1 MTIFNGIIAKK
12 SSRSL
17 IISLFFIKFAILMKR
32 HPKYRIRI
40 ENESRLENLAD
51 FTLSPLSLWAAVA
64 AALVILIVIS
74 GTVVMI
80 TPLRTLLPGY
90 MKQSERSATEDNI
103 LRLDSIFG
111 VYARNQDYLDNILKA
126 FDTSRTPVAD
136 SLVMT
141 TNLMELSPDSLLPP
155 SPLERKFVNAMEER
169 ERFNISVLAP
179 LAADGMMFSSLSDSG
194 IFSASSRTEEKGDVI
209 MPPDESV
216 RCVADGSILASYYSA
231 AEGGYVVL
239 IQHAKG
245 FVTRIA
251 RLGSPMVTAGDAVLA
266 GQMLALG
273 PNPDGKGRRY
283 VEVMMWHNGLPLIP
297 YDYIGNPESAVVKDA
312 PFEAPRGR

>member
-1 MTIFNGIIAKK
+1 
-12 SSRSL
+12 
-17 IISLFFIKFAILMKR
+17 MKR

-40 ENESRLENLAD
+40 EDESRLENLAD
-51 FTLSPLSLWAAVA
+51 ISLSPLSLWTAAGAV
-64 AALVILIVIS
+64 LIIMIVLS
-74 GTVVMI
+74 GAIVMI

-90 MKQSERSATEDNI
+90 MKQSERSASEDNI
-103 LRLDSIFG
+103 LRLDSILG
-111 VYARNQDYLDNILKA
+111 VYEQNQTYLDNILKA
-126 FDTSRTPVAD
+126 FDTERTPTPD

-141 TNLMELSPDSLLPP
+141 ANIRELSPDSLLPP

-169 ERFNISVLAP
+169 ERFNISVIAP

-194 IFSASSRTEEKGDVI
+194 VFTSASRSEEKAIVI
-209 MPPDESV
+209 LPPDEAVKS
-216 RCVADGSILASYYSA
+216 VADGSILASYYSA
-231 AEGGYVVL
+231 AEGGYVVI

-251 RLGSPMVTAGDAVLA
+251 RLGSPMVSAADAILA
-266 GQMLALG
+266 GQMLAMG
-273 PNPDGKGRRY
+273 PKPDAKGRRY

-297 YDYIGNPESAVVKDA
+297 YDYIGNPASTIIKDA

>member
-1 MTIFNGIIAKK
+1 
-12 SSRSL
+12 
-17 IISLFFIKFAILMKR
+17 MKR

-40 ENESRLENLAD
+40 EDESRLEDLAD
-51 FTLSPLSLWAAVA
+51 ITLSPLSLWTAVVVA
-64 AALVILIVIS
+64 LIVLIMIS
-74 GTVVMI
+74 GAIVMV

-111 VYARNQDYLDNILKA
+111 AYAQNQDYLDNILKA
-126 FDTSRTPVAD
+126 FDTDRTPTAD

-141 TNLMELSPDSLLPP
+141 ANLREMSPDSLLPP

-179 LAADGMMFSSLSDSG
+179 LAADGMMFSPLSDSG
-194 IFSASSRTEEKGDVI
+194 IFSASSRTEEKGNVI
-209 MPPDESV
+209 LPPDESV
-216 RCVADGSILASYYSA
+216 KSVADGSILASYYSA
-231 AEGGYVVL
+231 AEGGYVVI

-251 RLGSPMVTAGDAVLA
+251 RLGSPMVSAGDAVLA

-283 VEVMMWHNGLPLIP
+283 IEVMMWHNGLPLIP
-297 YDYIGNPESAVVKDA
+297 YDYIGNPESTIVKDA
-312 PFEAPRGR
+312 PFEAPRGKY

>member
-1 MTIFNGIIAKK
+1 
-12 SSRSL
+12 
-17 IISLFFIKFAILMKR
+17 MKR

-40 ENESRLENLAD
+40 EDESRLEDLAD
-51 FTLSPLSLWAAVA
+51 ITLSPLSLWTAVVVA
-64 AALVILIVIS
+64 LIVLIMIS
-74 GTVVMI
+74 GAIVMV

-111 VYARNQDYLDNILKA
+111 AYAQNQDYLDNILKA
-126 FDTSRTPVAD
+126 FDTDRTPTAD

-141 TNLMELSPDSLLPP
+141 ANLREMSPDSLLPP

-179 LAADGMMFSSLSDSG
+179 LAADGMMFSPLSDSG
-194 IFSASSRTEEKGDVI
+194 IFSASSRTEEKGNVI
-209 MPPDESV
+209 LPPDESV
-216 RCVADGSILASYYSA
+216 KSVADGSILASYYSA
-231 AEGGYVVL
+231 AEGGYVVI

-251 RLGSPMVTAGDAVLA
+251 RLGSPMVSAGDAVLA

-283 VEVMMWHNGLPLIP
+283 IEVMMWHNGLPLIP
-297 YDYIGNPESAVVKDA
+297 YEYIGNPESTIVKDA
-312 PFEAPRGR
+312 PFEAPRGKY

>member
-1 MTIFNGIIAKK
+1 
-12 SSRSL
+12 
-17 IISLFFIKFAILMKR
+17 MKR

-40 ENESRLENLAD
+40 EDESRLEDLAD
-51 FTLSPLSLWAAVA
+51 ITLSPLSLWTGAIV
-64 AALVILIVIS
+64 ALVVLIMIS
-74 GTVVMI
+74 GAIVMV
-80 TPLRTLLPGY
+80 TPIRTLLPGY

-111 VYARNQDYLDNILKA
+111 AYAQNQDYLDNILKA
-126 FDTSRTPVAD
+126 FDTDRTPTAD

-141 TNLMELSPDSLLPP
+141 ANLREMSPDSLLPP

-179 LAADGMMFSSLSDSG
+179 LAADGMMFSPLSDSS
-194 IFSASSRTEEKGDVI
+194 IFSASSRAEEKGNVI

-216 RCVADGSILASYYSA
+216 KSVADGSILASYYSA
-231 AEGGYVVL
+231 AEGGYVVI

-251 RLGSPMVTAGDAVLA
+251 RLGSPMVSVGDAVLA

-273 PNPDGKGRRY
+273 PKPDGKGRRY
-283 VEVMMWHNGLPLIP
+283 IEVMMWHNGLPLIP
-297 YDYIGNPESAVVKDA
+297 YDYIGNPESTILKDA
-312 PFEAPRGR
+312 PFEAPRGKY

>member
-1 MTIFNGIIAKK
+1 
-12 SSRSL
+12 
-17 IISLFFIKFAILMKR
+17 MKR

-40 ENESRLENLAD
+40 EDESRLEDLAD
-51 FTLSPLSLWAAVA
+51 ITLSPLSLWTAVA
-64 AALVILIVIS
+64 AALIVLIMIS
-74 GTVVMI
+74 GAIVMV

-111 VYARNQDYLDNILKA
+111 AYAQNQDYLNNIIKA
-126 FDTSRTPVAD
+126 FDTDRTPTAD

-141 TNLMELSPDSLLPP
+141 ANLREMSPDSLLPP

-179 LAADGMMFSSLSDSG
+179 LAADGMMFSPLSDSG
-194 IFSASSRTEEKGDVI
+194 IFSASSRTEEKGNVI
-209 MPPDESV
+209 LPPDESV
-216 RCVADGSILASYYSA
+216 KSVADGSILASYYST
-231 AEGGYVVL
+231 AEGGYVVI

-251 RLGSPMVTAGDAVLA
+251 RLGSPMVSAGDAVLA

-283 VEVMMWHNGLPLIP
+283 IEVMMWHNGLPLIP
-297 YDYIGNPESAVVKDA
+297 YDYIGNPESTIVKDA
-312 PFEAPRGR
+312 PFEAPRGKY

>member
-1 MTIFNGIIAKK
+1 
-12 SSRSL
+12 
-17 IISLFFIKFAILMKR
+17 MKR

-40 ENESRLENLAD
+40 EDESRLEDLAD
-51 FTLSPLSLWAAVA
+51 ITLSPLSLWTAVVVA
-64 AALVILIVIS
+64 LIVLIMIS
-74 GTVVMI
+74 GAIVMV

-111 VYARNQDYLDNILKA
+111 AYAQNQDYLDNILKA
-126 FDTSRTPVAD
+126 FDTDRTPTAD

-141 TNLMELSPDSLLPP
+141 ANLREMSPDSLLPP

-179 LAADGMMFSSLSDSG
+179 LAADGMMFSPLSDSG
-194 IFSASSRTEEKGDVI
+194 IFSASSRTEEKGNVI
-209 MPPDESV
+209 LPPDESV
-216 RCVADGSILASYYSA
+216 KSVADGSILASYYSA
-231 AEGGYVVL
+231 AEGGYVVI

-251 RLGSPMVTAGDAVLA
+251 RLGSPMVSAGDAVLA

-283 VEVMMWHNGLPLIP
+283 IEVMIWHNGLPLIP
-297 YDYIGNPESAVVKDA
+297 YDYIGNPESTIVKDA
-312 PFEAPRGR
+312 PFEAPRGKY

>member
-1 MTIFNGIIAKK
+1 
-12 SSRSL
+12 
-17 IISLFFIKFAILMKR
+17 MKR

-40 ENESRLENLAD
+40 EDESRLEDLAD
-51 FTLSPLSLWAAVA
+51 ITMSPLSLLTAVVA
-64 AALVILIVIS
+64 ALIVLIMIS
-74 GTVVMI
+74 GAIVMI

-111 VYARNQDYLDNILKA
+111 AYAQNQDYLDNILKA
-126 FDTSRTPVAD
+126 FDTDRTPTAD

-141 TNLMELSPDSLLPP
+141 ANLREMSPDSLLPP

-179 LAADGMMFSSLSDSG
+179 LAADGMMFSPLSDSG
-194 IFSASSRTEEKGDVI
+194 IFSASSRTEEKANVI
-209 MPPDESV
+209 LPPDESV
-216 RCVADGSILASYYSA
+216 KSVADGSILASYYSA
-231 AEGGYVVL
+231 AEGGYVVI

-251 RLGSPMVTAGDAVLA
+251 RLGSPMVSAGDAVFA

-283 VEVMMWHNGLPLIP
+283 IEVMMWHNGLPLIP
-297 YDYIGNPESAVVKDA
+297 YDYIGNPESTIVKDA
-312 PFEAPRGR
+312 PFEAPRGKY

>member
-1 MTIFNGIIAKK
+1 
-12 SSRSL
+12 
-17 IISLFFIKFAILMKR
+17 MKR

-40 ENESRLENLAD
+40 EDESRLEDLAD
-51 FTLSPLSLWAAVA
+51 ITLSPLSLWTAVVA
-64 AALVILIVIS
+64 ALIVLIMIS
-74 GTVVMI
+74 GAIVMV

-111 VYARNQDYLDNILKA
+111 AYAQNQDYLNNILKA
-126 FDTSRTPVAD
+126 LDTDRTPTAD

-141 TNLMELSPDSLLPP
+141 ANLREMSPDSLLPP

-179 LAADGMMFSSLSDSG
+179 LAADGMMFSPLSDSG
-194 IFSASSRTEEKGDVI
+194 IFSASSRTEEKGNVI
-209 MPPDESV
+209 LPPDESV
-216 RCVADGSILASYYSA
+216 KSVADGSILASYYSA
-231 AEGGYVVL
+231 AEGGYVVI

-251 RLGSPMVTAGDAVLA
+251 RLGSPMVSAGDAVLA

-297 YDYIGNPESAVVKDA
+297 YDYIGNPESTIVKDA
-312 PFEAPRGR
+312 PFEAPRGKY

>member
-1 MTIFNGIIAKK
+1 
-12 SSRSL
+12 
-17 IISLFFIKFAILMKR
+17 MKR

-40 ENESRLENLAD
+40 EDESRLEDLAD
-51 FTLSPLSLWAAVA
+51 ITLSPLSLWTAVA
-64 AALVILIVIS
+64 AALIVLIMIS
-74 GTVVMI
+74 GAIVMV

-111 VYARNQDYLDNILKA
+111 AYAQNQDYLNNIIKA
-126 FDTSRTPVAD
+126 FDTDRTPTAD

-141 TNLMELSPDSLLPP
+141 ANLREMSPDSLLTP

-179 LAADGMMFSSLSDSG
+179 LAADGMMFSPLSDSG
-194 IFSASSRTEEKGDVI
+194 IFSASSRTEEKGNVI
-209 MPPDESV
+209 LPPDESV
-216 RCVADGSILASYYSA
+216 KSVADGSILASYYST
-231 AEGGYVVL
+231 AEGGYVVI

-251 RLGSPMVTAGDAVLA
+251 RLGSPMVSAGDAVLA

-283 VEVMMWHNGLPLIP
+283 IEVMMWHNGLPLIP
-297 YDYIGNPESAVVKDA
+297 YDYIGNPESTIVKDA
-312 PFEAPRGR
+312 PFEAPRGKY

>member
-1 MTIFNGIIAKK
+1 
-12 SSRSL
+12 
-17 IISLFFIKFAILMKR
+17 MKR

-40 ENESRLENLAD
+40 EDESRLEDLAD
-51 FTLSPLSLWAAVA
+51 ITLSPLSLWTAVG
-64 AALVILIVIS
+64 AALIILVMIS
-74 GTVVMI
+74 GAIVMV

-111 VYARNQDYLDNILKA
+111 AYAQNQNYLDNILKA
-126 FDTSRTPVAD
+126 FDTDRTPTAD

-141 TNLMELSPDSLLPP
+141 ANLREMSPDSLLPP

-179 LAADGMMFSSLSDSG
+179 LAADGMMFSPLSDGG
-194 IFSASSRTEEKGDVI
+194 IFSASSRTEEKGNVV

-216 RCVADGSILASYYSA
+216 KCVADGSILASYYSA
-231 AEGGYVVL
+231 AEGGYVV
-239 IQHAKG
+239 IVQHAKG

-251 RLGSPMVTAGDAVLA
+251 RLGSPMVSAGDAVLA

-273 PNPDGKGRRY
+273 PNPDSKGRRY

-297 YDYIGNPESAVVKDA
+297 YEYIGNPESTIVKDA
-312 PFEAPRGR
+312 PFEAPRGKY

>member
-1 MTIFNGIIAKK
+1 
-12 SSRSL
+12 
-17 IISLFFIKFAILMKR
+17 MKR

-40 ENESRLENLAD
+40 EDESRLEDLAD
-51 FTLSPLSLWAAVA
+51 ITLSPLSLWTGAI
-64 AALVILIVIS
+64 AALVVLIMIS
-74 GTVVMI
+74 GAIVMV
-80 TPLRTLLPGY
+80 TPIRTLLPGY

-111 VYARNQDYLDNILKA
+111 AYAQNQDYLDNILKA
-126 FDTSRTPVAD
+126 FDTDRTPTAD

-141 TNLMELSPDSLLPP
+141 ANLREMSPDSLLPP

-179 LAADGMMFSSLSDSG
+179 LAADGMMFSPLSDSG
-194 IFSASSRTEEKGDVI
+194 IFSASSRTEEKANVI
-209 MPPDESV
+209 LPPDESV
-216 RCVADGSILASYYSA
+216 KSVADGSILASYYSA
-231 AEGGYVVL
+231 AEGGYVVI

-251 RLGSPMVTAGDAVLA
+251 RLGSPMVSAGDAVFA

-283 VEVMMWHNGLPLIP
+283 IEVMMWHNGLPLIP
-297 YDYIGNPESAVVKDA
+297 YDYIGNPESTIVKDA
-312 PFEAPRGR
+312 PFEAPRGKY

>member
-1 MTIFNGIIAKK
+1 
-12 SSRSL
+12 
-17 IISLFFIKFAILMKR
+17 MKR

-40 ENESRLENLAD
+40 EDESRLEDLAD
-51 FTLSPLSLWAAVA
+51 ITLSPLSLWTAVVA
-64 AALVILIVIS
+64 ALIVLIMIS
-74 GTVVMI
+74 GAIVMV

-111 VYARNQDYLDNILKA
+111 AYAQNQDYLNNILKA
-126 FDTSRTPVAD
+126 LDTDRTPTAD

-141 TNLMELSPDSLLPP
+141 ANLREMSPDSLLPP

-179 LAADGMMFSSLSDSG
+179 LAADGMMFSPLSDNG
-194 IFSASSRTEEKGDVI
+194 IFSASSRTEEKGNVI
-209 MPPDESV
+209 LPPDESV
-216 RCVADGSILASYYSA
+216 KSVADGSILASYYSA
-231 AEGGYVVL
+231 AEGGYVVI

-251 RLGSPMVTAGDAVLA
+251 RLGSPMVSAGDAVLA

-297 YDYIGNPESAVVKDA
+297 YDYIGNPESTIVKDA
-312 PFEAPRGR
+312 PFEAPRGKY

>member
-1 MTIFNGIIAKK
+1 
-12 SSRSL
+12 
-17 IISLFFIKFAILMKR
+17 MKR

-40 ENESRLENLAD
+40 EDESRLEDLAD
-51 FTLSPLSLWAAVA
+51 ITLSPLSLWTAVVA
-64 AALVILIVIS
+64 ALIVLIMIS
-74 GTVVMI
+74 GAIIMV

-111 VYARNQDYLDNILKA
+111 AYAQNQDYLNNILKA
-126 FDTSRTPVAD
+126 LDTDRTPTAD

-141 TNLMELSPDSLLPP
+141 ANLREMSPDSLLPP

-179 LAADGMMFSSLSDSG
+179 LAADGMMFSPLSDSG
-194 IFSASSRTEEKGDVI
+194 IFSASSRTEEKGNVI
-209 MPPDESV
+209 LPPDESV
-216 RCVADGSILASYYSA
+216 KSVADGSILASYYSA
-231 AEGGYVVL
+231 AEGGYVVI

-251 RLGSPMVTAGDAVLA
+251 RLGSPMVSAGDAVLA

-297 YDYIGNPESAVVKDA
+297 YDYIGNPESTIVKDA
-312 PFEAPRGR
+312 PFEAPRGKY

>member
-1 MTIFNGIIAKK
+1 
-12 SSRSL
+12 
-17 IISLFFIKFAILMKR
+17 MKR

-51 FTLSPLSLWAAVA
+51 FTLSPLSLWAAAA

-74 GTVVMI
+74 GTVVMV

-297 YDYIGNPESAVVKDA
+297 YDYIGNPESTVVKDA